1 MSLRVGCDQSDL
13 FTAGKMNMLSFRPPV
28 LRSCHRWTAREG
40 LARNKRSVSR
50 HVLRYLANVGAVDMS
65 LFPSS
70 LGEMER
76 KKNFWKVLTKE
87 RAGLFAIPSVLR
99 VHVYMCVEDVHMA

>member
-1 MSLRVGCDQSDL
+1 
-13 FTAGKMNMLSFRPPV
+13 MLSFRPPV

-76 KKNFWKVLTKE
+76 KKKLLE
-87 RAGLFAIPSVLR
+87 SSHQRESRAFRNTQCAPCPR
-99 VHVYMCVEDVHMA
+99 VYVCGGCPYGMN